1 MKKIIA
7 FVALFFIAAVLFG
20 CTQKGDGY
28 QNPSSQ
34 QPEGQPQVRAA
45 PVEDIAAQQLESE
58 IPNGSENLTDLNDV
72 LVTLTS

>member
-7 FVALFFIAAVLFG
+7 FVALLFIAAVLFG
-20 CTQKGDGY
+20 CTQQGQ
-28 QNPSSQ
+28 QNPPSQ
-34 QPEGQPQVRAA
+34 QPEGQPQVTFA

-58 IPNGSENLTDLNDV
+58 IPNGNENLTDLNDV